1 MTVKDGKIHFY
12 DHEYVGV
19 GIAIRIMKDLKY
31 DNDTI
36 KEVAFLIENHMRTKQ
51 AGHGAKYIKDKTL
64 NKLLYQC
71 GTFERFCSL
80 MRIIECDNMS
90 HAEEH
95 CIVDQY
101 DSLVKKVSE
110 SEDHMRMFGYKLP
123 VTGDDIME
131 ILGIEPGPLIAEI
144 NKRLL
149 NQAFLDPGI
158 SRGRCIQLLP
168 GIKKEAEKAI

>member
-1 MTVKDGKIHFY
+1 
-12 DHEYVGV
+12 
-19 GIAIRIMKDLKY
+19 
-31 DNDTI
+31 
-36 KEVAFLIENHMRTKQ
+36 
-51 AGHGAKYIKDKTL
+51 
-64 NKLLYQC
+64 
-71 GTFERFCSL
+71 

>member
-1 MTVKDGKIHFY
+1 
-12 DHEYVGV
+12 
-19 GIAIRIMKDLKY
+19 
-31 DNDTI
+31 
-36 KEVAFLIENHMRTKQ
+36 
-51 AGHGAKYIKDKTL
+51 
-64 NKLLYQC
+64 
-71 GTFERFCSL
+71 
-80 MRIIECDNMS
+80 
-90 HAEEH
+90 
-95 CIVDQY
+95 
-101 DSLVKKVSE
+101 
-110 SEDHMRMFGYKLP
+110 MRMFGYKLP